1 MNTSTTYHQPSPVPV
16 FAKHGL
22 AGRGMSEPTTF
33 MFSDEAMTRPL
44 GWTNGFLPDGAIYE
58 VSLCERRVLTVA
70 AEASALKSE
79 AA

>member
-1 MNTSTTYHQPSPVPV
+1 MTPATYQQPSPVPV
-16 FAKHGL
+16 YAKHGL

-58 VSLCERRVLTVA
+58 VSLCERLVLRVVA
-70 AEASALKSE
+70 QMAR

>member
-1 MNTSTTYHQPSPVPV
+1 MTPAYQQPTPVPV

-44 GWTNGFLPDGAIYE
+44 GWVNGFLPDGAIYE
-58 VSLCERRVLTVA
+58 VSLCERRVLRVL
-70 AEASALKSE
+70 AEAERMAVAS
-79 AA
+79 

>member
-1 MNTSTTYHQPSPVPV
+1 MNTSTAYQPPAPVPV

-58 VSLCERRVLTVA
+58 VSLCERRVLRVA
-70 AEASALKSE
+70 AQVAR

>member
-1 MNTSTTYHQPSPVPV
+1 MSPAYQPPAPVPV

-58 VSLCERRVLTVA
+58 VSLCERRVLRVQAVA
-70 AEASALKSE
+70 VERMAVAS
-79 AA
+79 

>member
-1 MNTSTTYHQPSPVPV
+1 MTPATYQQPAPVPV
-16 FAKHGL
+16 YAKHGL

-44 GWTNGFLPDGAIYE
+44 GWVNGFLPDGAIYE
-58 VSLCERRVLTVA
+58 VSLCERRVLRVA
-70 AEASALKSE
+70 AQVAR